1 MIAPDFRAQS
11 AVSPSQLNKS
21 RSGGSI
27 HPTRLQLLQTV
38 DALLETRPASS
49 ISSDEV
55 LELSGISRGSLY
67 HHFEDLADLIDT
79 ALARRF
85 SALIV
90 QRTQTSIKPLFQ
102 QARTRDELIA
112 AFREIARLWAQP
124 DSKSARA
131 ERITLLARAASS
143 PTLQRKIAAEQQRLS
158 DTLADV
164 IGDLQSRGLMRSG
177 FHPQAASVLLQAWSF
192 GLALDEVAEQQVDP
206 DAWMDLIVTAFEKTF
221 F

>member
-1 MIAPDFRAQS
+1 MKM
-11 AVSPSQLNKS
+11 SQAREGKAE
-21 RSGGSI
+21 RPY
-27 HPTRLQLLQTV
+27 HPTRLELLQIV
-38 DALLETRPASS
+38 DMLLEAQPASS
-49 ISSDEV
+49 ISTDEV
-55 LELSGISRGSLY
+55 LSLSGISRGSLY
-67 HHFEDLADLIDT
+67 HHFEDMADLIDT

-90 QRTQTSIKPLFQ
+90 QRTQTSIKPLFK
-102 QARTRDELIA
+102 QALTRDELIA

-164 IGDLQSRGLMRSG
+164 IGDLQSRGLMRSS

-221 F
+221 L